1 MKCIDHENLCKLLPT
16 ISGIKHWDIDDFKRL
31 LDEYGDDWYAEGW
44 LWARD
49 QRNGKMENFLKELN
63 NNV

>member
-1 MKCIDHENLCKLLPT
+1 MKCINHEDLCKLLPT
-16 ISGIKHWDIDDFKRL
+16 IADIKDWNIDDFKLL

-44 LWARD
+44 MWTRV
-49 QRNGKMENFLKELN
+49 QRNGNMENFLKELN